1 MEIIVQK
8 FGGTSVSTMENRD
21 RCVEH
26 VRTELNNGKSIV
38 VVVSAMGRSG
48 DPYATDTL
56 LSLLGDNVEQKEKD
70 LLVSTGEIISS
81 VVFSSLLKKRGID
94 SVVLTRE
101 KAGIFTNDNFT
112 SALITDVKASR
123 IVEELAKGKVV
134 VVPGFQGITEAGE
147 ITTLGRGGSDTSAA
161 ALAAGLRA
169 EQVDIFTDVEGL
181 MTADP
186 RIVADARFLET
197 IAYESAA
204 QMAHSGAKIIHPR
217 AVELAMKHDIP
228 MRIRSTFSQKTGTMV
243 TRKKVGISDYDA
255 KETIISGIVS
265 NSNIHRFTVQK
276 KKEEQESAQFE
287 ELFSFLKKEEIS
299 IDFINVTRN
308 AVYFTVSNGESE
320 KLGHFLSNSGH
331 EYNREEQVAKV
342 SVIGSAIN
350 GVPGIMS
357 IILETLSKHK
367 IGVKQTSDSN
377 TTIWLLVDKANEV
390 KAVQE
395 IHKRF
400 FTN

>member
-1 MEIIVQK
+1 MDIIVQK
-8 FGGTSVSTMENRD
+8 FGGTSVSTLENREK
-21 RCVEH
+21 CIEH
-26 VRTELNNGKSIV
+26 VKVELNNGKSVV
-38 VVVSAMGRSG
+38 VVVSAMGRIG

-56 LSLLGDNVEQKEKD
+56 LSLLSDNVEQKEKD
-70 LLVSTGEIISS
+70 LLASTGEIISS
-81 VVFSSLLKKRGID
+81 VVFSSLLKEYGIE
-94 SVVLTRE
+94 SVVLTRD

-134 VVPGFQGITEAGE
+134 VVPGFQGITETGE
-147 ITTLGRGGSDTSAA
+147 VTTLGRGGSDTSAA

-197 IAYESAA
+197 IAYENAA

-228 MRIRSTFSQKTGTMV
+228 MRIRSTFSKNTGTIV

-265 NSNIHRFTVQK
+265 NSNIHRFIVQK
-276 KKEEQESAQFE
+276 KKDKKENGQFE
-287 ELFSFLKKEEIS
+287 ELFLFLKKEEIN
-299 IDFINVTRN
+299 IDFINVTSEE
-308 AVYFTVSNGESE
+308 AYFTVAHSESE
-320 KLGHFLSNSGH
+320 KLGRFLSNSGY
-331 EYNREEQVAKV
+331 EYVRDEQVSKV

-357 IILETLSKHK
+357 LILETLSKHN
-367 IGVKQTSDSN
+367 IEVKQTSDSN
-377 TTIWLLVDKANEV
+377 TTIWLLVEKASEI

-400 FTN
+400 FAN